1 MNGSEIWEK
10 DLFIMLILSALQSNL
25 LAFPRFG
32 VRFPV
37 SPYLWKPGDSLFS
50 GFLNVLG
57 WLGAYISPRFVQS
70 L

>member
-1 MNGSEIWEK
+1 MNWSEIWEK

-32 VRFPV
+32 VRFQV

-50 GFLNVLG
+50 GFLNALG
-57 WLGAYISPRFVQS
+57 WLGAYIFQRFVQS